1 MVGGGGGGGG
11 GATNGIGCE
20 ASVCEVEF
28 WPAIWQKQWAGDQ
41 LDHRYDRYMQEVRA
55 LFALFLFIFGEY
67 RAVL

>member
-1 MVGGGGGGGG
+1 M
-11 GATNGIGCE
+11 
-20 ASVCEVEF
+20 CEVEF

-55 LFALFLFIFGEY
+55 LFALFLFIFGEC